1 VVSCYSA
8 SDAHDSADTR
18 LGFHF
23 HSNERNEPIHVHCSK
38 ADAEAKYW
46 LDIGAF
52 EIAEAYAYGMSPA
65 DRRTVRSIIFQHF
78 DYIVAEWNRFQDL
91 KDD

>member
-1 VVSCYSA
+1 MSCYSA

-18 LGFHF
+18 LAFYF
-23 HSNERNEPIHVHCSK
+23 YSNEGNEPTHIHCSK

-46 LDIGAF
+46 LDAEAF
-52 EIAEAYAYGMSPA
+52 AITEAYAYGMSPA

-78 DYIVAEWNRFQDL
+78 DYIIAEWKRFHDL